1 VATSDGAPFGSAAP
15 GFRNARGP
23 LLYGQGPVSE
33 TLRRLEACL
42 DSSHIPHILIG
53 RVATNAYGHA
63 RMTDDVDVCVR
74 ADDLPSCWETLA
86 ANGYAGVPGRGR
98 RFLDPQTGVTI
109 DIIVSGKAVGRRREQ
124 RAITFPDPAEAET
137 HAGIPV
143 PSLARLIELKLALW
157 RFKDWGDVV
166 ELIRE
171 LDLSPSFAEQLE
183 PSVRPLYADCCEHRL
198 EEDRC
203 DREMDSRDR
212 ANRHRTCS
220 RGSQ

>member
-1 VATSDGAPFGSAAP
+1 MTDVGASWFSSP
-15 GFRNARGP
+15 GFRNSRGP
-23 LLYGQGPVSE
+23 LFSGGGPVSDA
-33 TLRRLEACL
+33 LRRLESTL
-42 DSSHIPHILIG
+42 TSSHIPHIFVG
-53 RVATNAYGHA
+53 RVAANAYGHA
-63 RMTDDVDVCVR
+63 RMTDDLDVCVR
-74 ADDLPSCWETLA
+74 GADLPRCRQALVSIGC
-86 ANGYAGVPGRGR
+86 VPISGRYG
-98 RFLDPQTGVTI
+98 RFLDPQTGVTV
-109 DIIVSGKAVGRRREQ
+109 DFIVSGKAVGPRPEQ
-124 RAITFPDPAEAET
+124 RTITFPDSAEAEP

-171 LDLSPSFAEQLE
+171 LDLSPSFAEQLV

-212 ANRHRTCS
+212 ANRHRTRS

>member
-1 VATSDGAPFGSAAP
+1 MTATGTRGLFGAPGW
-15 GFRNARGP
+15 RNSPGP
-23 LLYGQGPVSE
+23 LFYGRGPVSNA
-33 TLRRLEACL
+33 LRRVEAAFEARGVPR
-42 DSSHIPHILIG
+42 IYIG
-53 RVATNAYGHA
+53 RVATNAHGHA
-63 RMTDDVDVCVR
+63 RMTDDVDMCVR
-74 ADDLPSCWETLA
+74 ADDLPSCRETLA
-86 ANGYAGVPGRGR
+86 ANGYAGVPGRCR

-109 DIIVSGKAVGRRREQ
+109 DIIVSGKAVGPRREQ
-124 RAITFPDPAEAET
+124 HAVTFPDPAEAET

-171 LDLSPSFAEQLE
+171 LDLAPSFAEQLA

-212 ANRHRTCS
+212 ANRHRTRS